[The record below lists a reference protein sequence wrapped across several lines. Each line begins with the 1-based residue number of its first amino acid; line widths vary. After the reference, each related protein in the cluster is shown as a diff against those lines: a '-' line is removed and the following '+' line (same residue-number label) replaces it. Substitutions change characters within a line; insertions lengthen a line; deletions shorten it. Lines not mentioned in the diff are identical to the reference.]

1 MTKIICIGSASKDI
15 FFPTPGGVI
24 IETPEELDS
33 QEKLAFELGA
43 KYQVEKIYEAP
54 GGCAANVA
62 QGLSRLGVDTSC
74 YSKIGRD
81 KTGTWIK
88 EELEKEG
95 VKTDLLNMDENC
107 ISDVSAI
114 IVDEKTKDH
123 IVFFNRDANDKLEID
138 IEKLKG
144 AENIFISALNGDW
157 EGHIDR
163 ILEAA
168 RENGSKI
175 ILNPG
180 QRNIKD
186 NPEKI
191 IETIE
196 NSEILV
202 LNKDEA
208 IEILLSDMGD
218 KENDILNDEVFLIG
232 KLKEMGPK
240 IVALTNGKEGAWVS
254 DGRDIFFSKLV
265 IKNPVDSLG
274 AGDSFSSGFLSGILM
289 GESLENSL
297 RWGMANSTNVI
308 MFYGAKEGLLN
319 RGQIGEKIEDIDTE
333 KLV

>member
-1 MTKIICIGSASKDI
+1 MTKIICIGSSSKDI

-62 QGLSRLGVDTSC
+62 QGLSRLGVDTAC
-74 YSKIGRD
+74 YSKIGGD
-81 KTGTWIK
+81 KTGNWIK

-95 VKTDLLNMDENC
+95 VKTDLLDIDGNC

-114 IVDEKTKDH
+114 IVDEKSKDH
-123 IVFFNRDANDKLEID
+123 IVFFNRDANDKLEINPD
-138 IEKLKG
+138 KLKG
-144 AENIFISALNGDW
+144 SENIFISALNGDW
-157 EGHIDR
+157 EDHIDK
-163 ILEAA
+163 ILEIA

-196 NSEILV
+196 SSEVLV

-208 IEILLSDMGD
+208 IEILMPESGD
-218 KENDILNDEVFLIG
+218 EEGDSLNDEIFLMG

-240 IVALTNGKEGAWVS
+240 IVALTNGREGAWVS
-254 DGRDIFFSKLV
+254 DERDIFFSKLLV
-265 IKNPVDSLG
+265 KNPVDSLG
-274 AGDSFSSGFLSGILM
+274 AGDGFSSGFISGILM
-289 GESLENSL
+289 GESIEDAL

-319 RGQIGEKIEDIDTE
+319 REQMAEKIGNIDTE